1 MEKLKN
7 IKILYIDDE
16 DLIRSNAVEYLEFYC
31 DNVYEAK
38 DGLEGIEVYE
48 KYKPDIII
56 TDIKMPKLNGLEMVR
71 QIRQKDKTT
80 RIIVAT
86 AFLETSYLLEAI
98 DLGLVKYLTKPIT
111 EDKLLPILKSCV
123 LDVFEDKSIFFFE
136 NDITFDMLNKTLFKN
151 EMQIMLTKK
160 ELMFLELLLKNS
172 KRAVKYSELSNYVWN
187 GNMSEDAIR
196 SIVKELRK
204 KISKQTIKNVSGI
217 GYQVQVLE
225 KNV

>member
-38 DGLEGIEVYE
+38 DGLEGIEVY
-48 KYKPDIII
+48 KRNKPDIII
-56 TDIKMPKLNGLEMVR
+56 TDIKMPKLNGLDMVR
-71 QIRQKDKTT
+71 QIRSEDKTT

-86 AFLETSYLLEAI
+86 AFLETSYLLQAVE
-98 DLGLVKYLTKPIT
+98 LGLIKYLTKPIT
-111 EDKLLPILKSCV
+111 EDKLLPVLKSCV
-123 LDVFEDKSIFFFE
+123 MDIVEDKSIFHFDE
-136 NDITFDMLNKTLFKN
+136 DISFDMLNKTLFRKK
-151 EMQIMLTKK
+151 EQILLTKK
-160 ELMFLELLLKNS
+160 ELLFLELLLKNN

-217 GYQVQVLE
+217 GYQVSLME
-225 KNV
+225 KEC